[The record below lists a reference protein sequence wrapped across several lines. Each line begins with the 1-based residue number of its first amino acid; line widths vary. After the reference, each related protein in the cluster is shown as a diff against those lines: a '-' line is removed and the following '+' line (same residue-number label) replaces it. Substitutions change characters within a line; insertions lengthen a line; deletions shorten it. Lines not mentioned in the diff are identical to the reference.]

1 MLKFVSVLLFR
12 GMSAVVL
19 FAFAS
24 GDCTA
29 ATTPREQFAYRS
41 ITCNGLTLPYREAR
55 IVCGDSTR
63 KAALIVYL
71 HGGLRR
77 GDDNAA
83 QLEEPGV
90 GAIAEYLRERSIP
103 SILLVPQ
110 CPCSKQWGEETNDA
124 LRVLIDRYVETG
136 EADERCIYLLGG
148 SMGGTGTWSMLDAR
162 PTLFAA
168 AMPVAGQPLM
178 THAAQTAKTPV
189 YAVLGADD
197 DLIPVRPVSD
207 FVERLRT
214 GGAEVMLD
222 VIPDWTHAATCTE
235 SYTAERLDWVFGHMR
250 PSLKIIP
257 L

>member
-1 MLKFVSVLLFR
+1 MLKFVSAPLFR

-55 IVCGDSTR
+55 IVCGDSAR
-63 KAALIVYL
+63 KAALVIYL

-110 CPCSKQWGEETNDA
+110 CPRSKQWGEETNDA

-148 SMGGTGTWSMLDAR
+148 SMGGTGTWSMLNAC
-162 PTLFAA
+162 PALFAA
-168 AMPVAGQPLM
+168 AMPVAGQPL
-178 THAAQTAKTPV
+178 TADAARVAKTPV
-189 YAVLGADD
+189 FAVMGDDD
-197 DLIPVRPVSD
+197 DLMPVRPVND
-207 FVERLRT
+207 FVERLQED
-214 GGAEVMLD
+214 GAEAVLD
-222 VIPDWTHAATCTE
+222 IIPDWTHAAACTE
-235 SYTAERLDWVFGHMR
+235 SYTAERLAWVFGHIR
-250 PSLKIIP
+250 P
-257 L
+257 